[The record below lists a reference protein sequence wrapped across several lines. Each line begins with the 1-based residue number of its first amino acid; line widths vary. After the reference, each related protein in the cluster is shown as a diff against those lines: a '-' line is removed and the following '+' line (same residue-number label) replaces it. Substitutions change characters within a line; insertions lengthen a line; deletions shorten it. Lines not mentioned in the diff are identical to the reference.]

1 MTSTDFL
8 IFMANQTTG
17 YSIGSWEELRS
28 VTFNMATLTI
38 DLESE
43 EGGEVSV
50 PCDDLA
56 ELHRLAQI
64 SYGLADGY
72 DVKLEWKIPTIE
84 SARGAK

>member
-8 IFMANQTTG
+8 IFMANQTAG

-64 SYGLADGY
+64 SYELADGF
-72 DVKLEWKIPTIE
+72 DVKLEWKIPVIE
-84 SARGAK
+84 NARGAK